1 MANQESE
8 SDMSAVAQVATPS
21 SMAEFLASIAE
32 GETFACP
39 APGKTHT
46 GRKKGN
52 FSANGASKHIGWCTA
67 MQGAYGV
74 APTTKAKAKKAK
86 PTQLEDAALRG
97 WAGKPR
103 TQRRDARQVEEPVG
117 QQDNTVRSVGRVR
130 ITGGYVDPATMPA
143 GWNVDKNGREIKGKA
158 LTNRVEKLVRDG
170 AVAVTTQ
177 APAST
182 PAPAPAEVATKHA
195 AILEDAVTLLEARMG
210 LVETT
215 LERYA
220 PMIEAIEAYAAANE
234 DMHAVA

>member
-1 MANQESE
+1 
-8 SDMSAVAQVATPS
+8 MSAVAQVATPL
-21 SMAEFLASIAE
+21 SMAEFLGTIVE

-67 MQGAYGV
+67 MQAAYGV

-130 ITGGYVDPATMPA
+130 VTGGYVDPATMPA
-143 GWNVDKNGREIKGKA
+143 DWNIDKNGREIKGRA
-158 LTNRVEKLVRDG
+158 LKNRVEKLVRDG

-182 PAPAPAEVATKHA
+182 PAPAPAEVATPWA
-195 AILEDAVTLLEARMG
+195 STEDAVASLEDRMS

-220 PMIEAIEAYAAANE
+220 PMIEAIEAYAAAHE
-234 DMHAVA
+234 DMIAAS